1 MFITEKKHEIT
12 LKVMVEKVINT
23 AALPPHYLSK
33 VLITQLITQHY
44 FEKCCHLL
52 HYSSVLLFETFRK
65 HCHPKEFLNVFGSN
79 EYYFGV
85 GVMNTFEVMG
95 PKNRISL
102 ENV

>member
-1 MFITEKKHEIT
+1 
-12 LKVMVEKVINT
+12 MVEKVINT

-95 PKNRISL
+95 LKNR
-102 ENV
+102 